1 MKSRLSL
8 AAAAALLALLLS
20 STQAQNPVN
29 PPSDLRFKILNENTV
44 QMMWSRPQSRIQGYR
59 IQVTSDTEEPT
70 KEFSLPASATKT
82 SISDLSPDVD
92 YVVTISA
99 YAGSEESLPITGTIT
114 LQSSGSSSG
123 TSRKPDASDSVKC
136 SYSAIADVAFL
147 VDGSWSVGRPN
158 FKYIQKF
165 ISATAGAFQVGED
178 KTRVAVVQYSNDAKA
193 EFNLNTHMTR
203 PALLR
208 AIGSLAYKGG
218 DTMTGDALNF
228 VLQNTFTEAA
238 GSRSSFPK
246 VLVIITD
253 GKSEDSVESYAR
265 QLRDRGVEIFVLGI
279 QQADEAEM
287 KLMASTPYRTHIYNV
302 ATFDAIK
309 NVQKEFIAQVCAGV
323 DDQLN
328 SLISGEEVVEPAS
341 NLQVLEVA
349 SKSIRVNWDAS
360 IGEVTGYKLQMIPMM
375 AGSKRQELY
384 LGPGQTSVVVRDLS
398 PDTEYQISLF
408 ALKGLTPSEP
418 VMVMQKTQPVT
429 VSLECSLGVD
439 VQADVVLLVDGSY
452 SIGLANFAKVRAF
465 LEVLVNSFDIGPN
478 KVQISLVQYSRDPHT
493 EFYLNTHHD
502 LNAVVKAVRTFP
514 YRGGSTNTGRA
525 MTYVREKIFQANRG
539 ARAHVPRVNILIT
552 DGKSS
557 DAFQDPATKLRNSDV
572 EIFAVGVK
580 DAVRSELEAIA
591 NTPAETHVYTVEDF
605 DAFQR
610 ISKELTQSICL
621 RIEQELR
628 KIHQRRLT
636 QPRDLHF
643 SEVGSR
649 GFRATWENSA
659 TDVESYFVQFKPA
672 DDTDGHYVSM
682 ALPGETLTTY
692 IPHLNPLTRYQVNVI
707 AQYEKGDSLPVTGY
721 ETTLEEQGPV
731 QNVRVSEETTDSFR
745 VSWQPAPGAVTRYR
759 LTYEPVGDESSRL
772 ETTTAGPETTTVLQ
786 KLQPK
791 TKYRVT
797 VSPEYPSGPGVPVQ
811 TLGTTKEAKGSPR
824 DLRVFDETMST
835 MRVSWEPA
843 PGNVLQ
849 YRLAFRPSAGGP
861 KKEISVKG
869 DNTAAL
875 LKNLQP
881 GTQYDIFVTA
891 RYSSGLGDP
900 LQGQGTT
907 LEEVGPPK
915 NLVTSDVT
923 DTSFAASWTAA
934 PGNVKAYQVQWQSP
948 FSDEFGE
955 KTVPGDSTST
965 VLDGLTPETLYKV
978 SVVAAYDRKNSDPLT
993 GQETTDANDAAKI
1006 LIVSDETEH
1015 TMKVTWTPAPGKV
1028 THYRLKYVPADGG
1041 KEVVLRIPGTATS
1054 TIMKRLQPKT
1064 TYNLTVHPIYRH
1076 GEGKARQGV
1085 GTTLSPYKA
1094 PRNLQTSEPT
1104 KNSFRVTWDPAPGN
1118 VKGYKVTFHPT
1129 GNDVDLG
1136 ELLVGPY
1143 DSTVV
1148 LEELRAGTKYSVAVF
1163 GMFEGGESLPL
1174 AGEEKTT
1181 LIEGPDPPPLDS
1193 SDTQC
1198 KTAAKADIVLLVD
1211 GSWSIGRINFKTIR
1225 NFIARMVSVFDIGVE
1240 RVQIG
1245 LAQYSGD
1252 PKTEWHLNAHPNKAS
1267 LLDAIAN
1274 LPYKG
1279 GNTMTGM
1286 ALNYILQ
1293 NNFKENVGLRPDA
1306 RKIGVLITDGKSQDE
1321 IVFSSESLRNSGIEL
1336 YAIGVKNADENELRS
1351 IASDPDEIHMYNVN
1365 DFQFLLDIVDDLS
1378 TNLCNSVKGP
1388 GLDLDSPTDL
1398 VTSEVT
1404 HHSFRASWTAPGSP
1418 VDKYRVTYMTVAGGP
1433 TQEMMVDGSVTTAVL
1448 PGLTPLTEYLVN
1460 VYSVVGEQSSEPLKG
1475 TETTLPL
1482 SAATNMKVYDE
1493 TSTTM
1498 RVKWEEAAGATGYML
1513 LYQPTNSTEPRLP
1526 KEVRVG
1532 GGTTNTELVELIP
1545 NTEYAITLYALHGEA
1560 ASDPLEGK
1568 GVTLPIPPAGVL
1580 TISHVTHS
1588 TMKLTWEAAPG
1599 AVRKYLITYKPEDG
1613 ELKEVEVSG
1622 DITTLDLSSLISQ
1635 TEYDVAVTPMY
1646 DEGPG
1651 TPMLGTAITDVVP
1664 APKNLRFSEVTQS
1677 SFRATWEH
1685 GAPDVALYRI
1695 GWTKRGE
1702 SNFQFA
1708 ILNSDET
1715 SHVLENL
1722 DPDTEYSVTVTAIY
1736 PDESESEDLF
1746 GNERT
1751 LLKAP
1756 DVPPEPPRNLRVF
1769 NATISSLSVKW
1780 DAAPGPVQNYKI
1792 TYKPV
1797 AGGEPLSTQ
1806 VGGKKT
1812 SIILQKLDPDT
1823 LYSVNVAAVY
1833 PTGVS
1838 KDIAGE
1844 GQTKPLGGVRNLQ
1857 VLNPTM
1863 TTLNVRWEPAEGR
1876 VKEYKVIYTPAAGGP
1891 ESMETVSAGTTNTV
1905 LQDLQPDT
1913 LYTVSLVPVYAAG
1926 DGKTM
1931 SENEKTRPLGAVK
1944 SLVVTDPTMTTLNVR
1959 WEPAEGLVKEYK
1971 VIYTPAAGGAES
1983 TETVSAGTTNTVLRG
1998 LQPDTLY
2005 TVSLVPVYPAGDGK
2019 TMSENG
2025 KTRPLGGAKS
2035 LLVTDPTMT
2044 TLNVRWE
2051 PAEGL
2056 VKEYK
2061 VIYTPAAGGPASTE
2075 TIPAGTTNTVLRGL
2089 KPDTLYTVS
2098 LVPVYPAGDG
2108 KALSEKGKTRPL
2120 GAVKNLMVTNP
2131 TMTTLNVNWE
2141 PAEGRV
2147 KEYKIIYTPAV
2158 GGAESMVGLETV
2170 SAGTTNTVLRGLQ
2183 PDTLYTVSL
2192 VPVYAAGD
2200 GKTMSEKGKT
2210 RPLGAVKNLAVTD
2223 PTMTSLKVNW
2233 DPADGAVRLYKVF
2246 YIPATGGLEEMEQVP
2261 AGTTNIILRNLQ
2273 PDTPYTVSVVPVYPV
2288 REGKRQSENGK
2299 TLPLSGVGN
2308 MRVTN
2313 PTITTLTVSW
2323 NPADGNVQGYKV
2335 IYVPVDGGLEI
2346 VEQVSESTTKTI
2358 LDKLL
2363 PDTRYTITVVPVY
2376 AEGDGPSLSDVGKT
2390 KPLGFVRNLQVTDPT
2405 TSTLNVRWEPAEGNV
2420 REYIV
2425 IWVPVAGGEQ
2435 DVDQVSGTTTSTVL
2449 KNLEPNTEY
2458 TVTVV
2463 PVYHEMEGK
2472 SQSENGKTNPLGGVK
2487 NLQVIDPTISSL
2499 TARWEPAV
2507 GNVRSYKVF
2516 YTAEPGG
2523 EERMEEVSAGTTTTT
2538 LRNLDPNTVYNVVVV
2553 PVYPD
2558 VEGIREAEK
2567 GKTKPLGGV
2576 KNLQVIDPTTNS
2588 LRVRWEPAE
2597 GDVRQ
2602 YQIIYVPA
2610 AGGTETMTTVSGM
2623 STNTVLR
2630 ELRPDTE
2637 YKVTLVPIYP
2647 DAEGKRMS
2655 ENGKTKA
2662 LGGVKNLQVTDPTT
2676 SSLKVRWEPA
2686 EGNVRQ
2692 YRLFYVPASGGAE
2705 DMEQVSGGTT
2715 NTVLRNLLSDTP
2727 YTVTV
2732 VPVYPEGEGLRQTE
2746 KGKTLPRT
2754 PPRNI
2759 QVYNPTPNSLNVRW
2773 EPASGQV
2780 QQYRVAY
2787 SSLSGKK
2794 HSESVLVPGNTN
2806 NAFLDNLIPD
2816 TPYSVTVSAL
2826 YADGEGTPVADN
2838 GRTLPRTGPRN
2849 MRVFDA
2855 TTSTLTIGWDHAEG
2869 PVRQYRIAYA
2879 PMTGDPITEFTVVP
2893 GNRNNAMLQNLIPDT
2908 PYNITVEAIYDD
2920 GPGGNL
2926 NGNGRTV
2933 GLLSPRNLRVSD
2945 EWYTRFRVAW
2955 DAVPAPVQ
2963 GYRLIYSPAGSTTA
2977 QPVDIFVGDVT
2988 SYTLHNLQPG
2998 TTYDLKVLAQYTGGP
3013 SAPLPGQGTTLYL
3026 NVTNI
3031 ETYNVDHDKFCIKWS
3046 PHRAATS
3053 YRIKLHPVDPSSKG
3067 QHEITIP
3074 AGVPQYCFTG
3084 LSPDALYTATVFVQT
3099 PNLEGPGVSTNETTL
3114 VKPTPVP
3121 TLPPTPTPPP
3131 TIPPAWAVCKGAKAD
3146 VVFLIDGSWSIGEE
3160 SFTKV
3165 VHFVSGMIGAF
3176 DIVGPSGMQVS
3187 FVQYSDDA
3195 KTEFRLNAYQ
3205 DKGIA
3210 MSALHLIRY
3219 RGGNTKTGVAL
3230 KHTYEKAFSIENGMR
3245 RNVPKV
3251 VVAITDG
3258 RSQDEVKK
3266 SAAKL
3271 QHAGYSV
3278 FSIGVADVDFV
3289 ELQEIGSKPSER
3301 HVFVVDD
3308 FDAFDT
3314 IKENLITFICETATS
3329 TCPLIFLNGFTS
3341 PGFRMLEAFNLTE
3354 KTYSYV
3360 KGVSMETGSFNS
3372 YTAYRLHKNAYL
3384 TQPTTEIH
3392 PDGLPHA
3399 YTIIMMFRLL
3409 PDSPTNA
3416 FDIWQ
3421 VSTKDHKPETGV
3433 TLDPASQSLSFYNKD
3448 ERGEIQRVKFDTDQ
3462 VKKIFH
3468 GSFHKLHIL
3477 VSSTSV
3483 KLNIDC
3489 QEVAEKE
3496 IKAAGNTSSDG
3507 YQVLGK
3513 MSKSIG
3519 SKGESATFQLQM
3531 FDIVC
3536 SLGWTSRDRC
3546 CDLPSMRDELK
3557 CPSLPNSCTCT
3568 SAGTGPPGTQGPV
3581 GAPGSKGP
3589 RGERG
3594 ELGPAGP
3601 VGPRGDNGP
3610 PGPMGLPGPQGPSGM
3625 SIPGEA
3631 GRPGPKGDPGDSGLP
3646 GQKGS
3651 PGPPGPAGPIGSAG
3665 VRGPPG
3671 KEGQSGPRGPAGPMG
3686 PPGSPGVPGAAGKP
3700 GNPGD
3705 SGSPGSVGPKGDKG
3719 ERGDFAP
3726 QNMMRSIAR
3735 QVCEQLVSAQ
3745 MTRVNTLLNQIPNGM
3760 QRAIPGPPGPPGTSG
3775 RQGPRGEPGAAGRNG
3790 FPGSPGLPGQQ
3801 GERGPA
3807 GEKGERGVSG
3817 VGQKGPRGP
3826 AGPPGESR
3834 TGATGPPG
3842 SAGARG
3848 PPGRPGYA
3856 GVRGPPGPPGY
3867 CDSSQCVGIPY
3878 NGQGYVGQY
3887 PPEPDTR
3894 VVPVPE
3900 EDDELQNQRRKRSL
3914 SRKASNRPSS

>member
-8 AAAAALLALLLS
+8 VAAALLALLLS
-20 STQAQNPVN
+20 SSQAQNQVD
-29 PPSDLRFKILNENTV
+29 PPSDLRFKILNENAV
-44 QMMWSRPQSRIQGYR
+44 QMIWNRPQSRIQGYR

-70 KEFSLPASATKT
+70 KEFTLPASATKT

-99 YAGSEESLPITGTIT
+99 YSGSEESLPISGQIT
-114 LQSSGSSSG
+114 LESTGRG
-123 TSRKPDASDSVKC
+123 PSRKPDSSDSVKC
-136 SYSAIADVAFL
+136 SSSAIADVVFL

-158 FKYIQKF
+158 FKFIRNF
-165 ISATAGAFQVGED
+165 ISAAAGAFQIGED
-178 KTRVAVVQYSNDAKA
+178 KTRVGVVQYSSDTRT
-193 EFNLNTHMTR
+193 EFNLKDHTTR

-208 AIGSLAYKGG
+208 AIGSLPYKGG
-218 DTMTGDALNF
+218 NTMTGDALNY
-228 VLQNTFTEAA
+228 VLKTTFTEVA
-238 GSRSSFPK
+238 GARKGFPK

-253 GKSEDSVESYAR
+253 GESEDSVENYAR
-265 QLRDRGVEIFVLGI
+265 QLRSRGVEIFVLGI

-287 KLMASTPYRTHIYNV
+287 KLMASTPHRSHIYNV
-302 ATFDAIK
+302 ANFDMIK
-309 NVQKEFIAQVCAGV
+309 NVQKELITQMCAGV

-328 SLISGEEVVEPAS
+328 SLVSGEEVVEPAS
-341 NLQVLEVA
+341 NLNVLEVA
-349 SKSIRVNWDAS
+349 SKSVRVTWDAS
-360 IGEVTGYKLQMIPMM
+360 IGEVTGYKVQMIPMM
-375 AGSKRQELY
+375 TGSKQQELY
-384 LGPGQTSVVVRDLS
+384 VGPAQTSVVVRDLS
-398 PDTEYQISLF
+398 PDTEYQISVF
-408 ALKGLTPSEP
+408 ALNGLTPSEP
-418 VMVMQKTQPVT
+418 IMAMQKTEPVT
-429 VSLECSLGVD
+429 VSVECSLGVD

-465 LEVLVNSFDIGPN
+465 LEVLVNTFDIGPN

-502 LNAVVKAVRTFP
+502 LAAVVKAVRTFP

-525 MTYVREKIFQANRG
+525 MTYVREKIFQTNRG
-539 ARAHVPRVNILIT
+539 ARTNVPRVNILIT

-557 DAFQDPATKLRNSDV
+557 DAFQEPATKLRNADV

-580 DAVRSELEAIA
+580 DAVRTELEAIA

-621 RIEQELR
+621 RIEQESR
-628 KIHQRRLT
+628 KILQRQLVQPKALT
-636 QPRDLHF
+636 F
-643 SEVGSR
+643 SEVGPRS
-649 GFRATWENSA
+649 FRASWEIDPS
-659 TDVESYFVQFKPA
+659 TVESFLVKFKPA
-672 DDTDGHYVSM
+672 DDDDGHYVSM
-682 ALPGETLTTY
+682 SVPGDTRTALL
-692 IPHLNPLTRYQVNVI
+692 PHLTPVTRYEVNIYAEYDKGQSLPLT
-707 AQYEKGDSLPVTGY
+707 DY

-731 QNVRVSEETTDSFR
+731 RNLRVSEETMDSFR
-745 VSWQPAPGAVTRYR
+745 VSWQPAPGAVTRYQ
-759 LTYEPVGDESSRL
+759 LTYEPVGDEGSRL
-772 ETTTAGPETTTVLQ
+772 DTATDGAETTIVLQ
-786 KLQPK
+786 QLQPQ
-791 TKYRVT
+791 TTYRVT
-797 VSPEYPSGPGVPVQ
+797 VTPEYQSGPGVPLQ
-811 TLGTTKEAKGSPR
+811 TDGTTKEARGSPR
-824 DLRVFDETMST
+824 DLRVFDETVSSMK
-835 MRVSWEPA
+835 VSWEPA
-843 PGNVLQ
+843 PGKVLQ
-849 YRLAFRPSAGGP
+849 YRVAYRPSAGGP
-861 KKEISVKG
+861 RKEVMVKG
-869 DNTAAL
+869 DNTATL

-881 GTQYDIFVTA
+881 GTQYDVFVSA
-891 RYSSGLGDP
+891 RYSSGLGDA
-900 LQGQGTT
+900 LEGQGTT
-907 LEEVGPPK
+907 LENTGPPK

-934 PGNVKAYQVQWQSP
+934 PGNVKMYRVRWKSM
-948 FSDEFGE
+948 FSEEAGE
-955 KTVPGDSTST
+955 KSVPGDVTST
-965 VLDGLTPETLYKV
+965 VLDGLTAETLYQV
-978 SVVAAYDRKNSDPLT
+978 SVVAAYGHKDSEPLT
-993 GQETTDANDAAKI
+993 GQETTDASAAAKA
-1006 LIVSDETEH
+1006 LTVSDETER
-1015 TMKVTWTPAPGKV
+1015 TMKVTWMPAPGKV
-1028 THYRLKYVPADGG
+1028 VNYRLKYVPSSGG
-1041 KEVVLRIPGTATS
+1041 KEVALKIPGTVTS
-1054 TIMKRLQPKT
+1054 TVMKRLQPVTK
-1064 TYNLTVHPIYRH
+1064 YNITVHPIYKR

-1085 GTTLSPYKA
+1085 GTTLSPFKS

-1104 KNSFRVTWDPAPGN
+1104 KTSFRVSWDPAPGN
-1118 VKGYKVTFHPT
+1118 VRGYKVTFHPT

-1136 ELLVGPY
+1136 ELLLGPY
-1143 DSTVV
+1143 DNTVV
-1148 LEELRAGTKYSVAVF
+1148 LEELRAGTNYSVKVS
-1163 GMFEGGESLPL
+1163 GMFDGGESLPL
-1174 AGEEKTT
+1174 AGEERTT
-1181 LIEGPDPPPLDS
+1181 LSDATEPPPLDP

-1198 KTAAKADIVLLVD
+1198 KTTAKADIVLLVD

-1225 NFIARMVSVFDIGVE
+1225 NFIARMVSVFDIGPD

-1252 PKTEWHLNAHPNKAS
+1252 PKTEWHLNAHSTKVS
-1267 LLDAIAN
+1267 LLEAISN

-1293 NNFKENVGLRPDA
+1293 NNFKPNVGLREEA

-1321 IVFSSESLRNSGIEL
+1321 IIFNSQRLKDSGIEL

-1351 IASDPDEIHMYNVN
+1351 IASDPDDIHMYNVN
-1365 DFQFLLDIVDDLS
+1365 DFQFLLDIVDDL
-1378 TNLCNSVKGP
+1378 TINLCNSVKGP
-1388 GLDLDSPTDL
+1388 GGVVEAPTNL

-1404 HHSFRASWTAPGSP
+1404 HRSFRATWTPPAGA
-1418 VDKYRVTYMTVAGGP
+1418 VDKYRVTYMTVAGGTP
-1433 TQEMMVDGSVTTAVL
+1433 QELLVDGTVTSVVL
-1448 PGLTPLTEYLVN
+1448 EGLTPLTEYLVN
-1460 VYSVVGEQSSEPLKG
+1460 VYSVVGEMSSEPLKG

-1482 SAATNMKVYDE
+1482 SAVKNMNVYDE
-1493 TSTTM
+1493 TATTM
-1498 RVKWEEAAGATGYML
+1498 RVRWEEADGATGYML
-1513 LYQPTNSTEPRLP
+1513 LYKAVNASEPQLE

-1532 GGTTNTELVELIP
+1532 DVTSVQLEQLIP
-1545 NTEYAITLYALHGEA
+1545 NTAYSITLYALHGEA
-1560 ASDPLEGK
+1560 ASDPLEGQ
-1568 GVTLPIPPAGVL
+1568 GVTLPRAPAGVL
-1580 TISHVTHS
+1580 RITDVTHS
-1588 TMKLTWEAAPG
+1588 TMKLNWDAAPG
-1599 AVRKYLITYKPEDG
+1599 PVRRYIITYKPEEGD
-1613 ELKEVEVSG
+1613 LKEVDVSG
-1622 DITTLDLSSLISQ
+1622 DITTLDLSNLISQ
-1635 TEYDVAVTPMY
+1635 TEYDVAVTPVY
-1646 DEGPG
+1646 DEGPAS
-1651 TPMLGTAITDVVP
+1651 PMLGSAITDVVP
-1664 APKNLRFSEVTQS
+1664 APKNLQFSEVTQT

-1695 GWTKRGE
+1695 GWAKRGDT
-1702 SNFQFA
+1702 NFQFA

-1715 SHVLENL
+1715 THVLENL

-1736 PDESESEDLF
+1736 PDESESEDLM

-1751 LLKAP
+1751 LLKAAE
-1756 DVPPEPPRNLRVF
+1756 VPPEPPRNLRVF
-1769 NATISSLSVKW
+1769 NATTTTLTVKW
-1780 DAAPGPVQNYKI
+1780 DPAPGKVQNYKI
-1792 TYKPV
+1792 SYKPA

-1812 SIILQKLDPDT
+1812 SVILQKLEPDT
-1823 LYSVNVAAVY
+1823 PYAVTVAAVY

-1838 KDIAGE
+1838 KDISGD
-1844 GQTKPLGGVRNLQ
+1844 GRTKPLGGVRNLQ

-1876 VKEYKVIYTPAAGGP
+1876 VKEYKVFYVPAAGGA
-1891 ESMETVSAGTTNTV
+1891 ESMETVSAGTTTTT
-1905 LQDLQPDT
+1905 LRALQPDT
-1913 LYTVSLVPVYAAG
+1913 LYTVSLVPVYAEG
-1926 DGKTM
+1926 DGKRM
-1931 SENEKTRPLGAVK
+1931 SE
-1944 SLVVTDPTMTTLNVR
+1944 D
-1959 WEPAEGLVKEYK
+1959 
-1971 VIYTPAAGGAES
+1971 
-1983 TETVSAGTTNTVLRG
+1983 
-1998 LQPDTLY
+1998 
-2005 TVSLVPVYPAGDGK
+2005 
-2019 TMSENG
+2019 G
-2025 KTRPLGGAKS
+2025 KTRPLGG
-2035 LLVTDPTMT
+2035 
-2044 TLNVRWE
+2044 
-2051 PAEGL
+2051 
-2056 VKEYK
+2056 
-2061 VIYTPAAGGPASTE
+2061 
-2075 TIPAGTTNTVLRGL
+2075 
-2089 KPDTLYTVS
+2089 
-2098 LVPVYPAGDG
+2098 
-2108 KALSEKGKTRPL
+2108 
-2120 GAVKNLMVTNP
+2120 VKNL
-2131 TMTTLNVNWE
+2131 
-2141 PAEGRV
+2141 
-2147 KEYKIIYTPAV
+2147 K
-2158 GGAESMVGLETV
+2158 
-2170 SAGTTNTVLRGLQ
+2170 
-2183 PDTLYTVSL
+2183 
-2192 VPVYAAGD
+2192 
-2200 GKTMSEKGKT
+2200 
-2210 RPLGAVKNLAVTD
+2210 VTD
-2223 PTMTSLKVNW
+2223 PTMTSLTVDW

-2246 YIPATGGLEEMEQVP
+2246 FVPVAGGREEMEQVP
-2261 AGTTNIILRNLQ
+2261 AGTTNIVLRNLM
-2273 PDTPYTVSVVPVYPV
+2273 PDTPYTVSVLPVYPA
-2288 REGKRQSENGK
+2288 REGKRQSENGR
-2299 TLPLSGVGN
+2299 TLPLGGVGN
-2308 MRVTN
+2308 MKVTN
-2313 PTITTLTVSW
+2313 PTITTLTVIW

-2335 IYVPVDGGLEI
+2335 IYTPTDGGLEI
-2346 VEQVSESTTKTI
+2346 VEQVSESTTKTV
-2358 LDKLL
+2358 LEKLL
-2363 PDTRYTITVVPVY
+2363 PDTRYTVTVVPVY
-2376 AEGDGPSLSDVGKT
+2376 AEGDGPSLSDIGKT

-2425 IWVPVAGGEQ
+2425 IWVPVAGGDQ

-2472 SQSENGKTNPLGGVK
+2472 PQSENGKTNPMGGVK
-2487 NLQVIDPTISSL
+2487 NLQVIDPTISTL
-2499 TARWEPAV
+2499 TARWDPAV

-2516 YTAEPGG
+2516 YAAEPGG
-2523 EERMEEVSAGTTTTT
+2523 EERMEEVSGGTTTTI
-2538 LRNLDPNTVYNVVVV
+2538 LRNLDPNTVYNVAVV

-2558 VEGIREAEK
+2558 TDGIRQAEK

-2576 KNLQVIDPTTNS
+2576 KNLQVTDPTTNS

-2610 AGGTETMTTVSGM
+2610 AGGTESMTQVSGM

-2630 ELRPDTE
+2630 DLRPDTE
-2637 YKVTLVPIYP
+2637 YKVTLVPLYA
-2647 DAEGKRMS
+2647 DVEGKRMS
-2655 ENGKTKA
+2655 ENGKTKP

-2692 YRLFYVPASGGAE
+2692 YRIFYIPASGGAE

-2732 VPVYPEGEGLRQTE
+2732 VPVYPEGEGLRQSDN
-2746 KGKTLPRT
+2746 GKTLPRT

-2787 SSLSGKK
+2787 SPLTGTRQA
-2794 HSESVLVPGNTN
+2794 ESVLVPGNTN

-2816 TPYSVTVSAL
+2816 TPYSVSVSAL
-2826 YADGEGTPVADN
+2826 YADGEGTPVKGN
-2838 GRTLPRTGPRN
+2838 GKTLPRAGPRN

-2855 TTSTLTIGWDHAEG
+2855 TTNTLTIGWDHAEG
-2869 PVRQYRIAYA
+2869 PVRQYKIGYA

-2893 GNRNNAMLQNLIPDT
+2893 GNRNNARLQNLIPDT
-2908 PYNITVEAIYDD
+2908 PYNITVEAVYAE
-2920 GPGGNL
+2920 GPGGSL
-2926 NGNGRTV
+2926 NGNGRTI

-2955 DAVPAPVQ
+2955 DPVAAPVQ
-2963 GYRLIYSPAGSTTA
+2963 GYRLIYSPQGSD
-2977 QPVDIFVGDVT
+2977 QSIDFFVGDVT

-2998 TTYDLKVLAQYTGGP
+2998 TTYDVKVIAQYTGGM
-3013 SAPLPGQGTTLYL
+3013 SAPLDGQGTTLYL

-3031 ETYNVDHDKFCIKWS
+3031 ETYNVNHDKFCIKWTA
-3046 PHRAATS
+3046 HRAATS
-3053 YRIKLHPVDPSSKG
+3053 YRIKLNPVDPSSKG

-3074 AGVPQYCFTG
+3074 AGLPQYCFDG

-3099 PNLEGPGVSTNETTL
+3099 PNLEGPGVSTKERTL

-3165 VHFVSGMIGAF
+3165 VHFVSSVIGAF
-3176 DIVGPSGMQVS
+3176 DVVGPSGMQVS
-3187 FVQYSDDA
+3187 FVQYSDGA
-3195 KTEFRLNAYQ
+3195 KTEFKLNSYQ
-3205 DKGIA
+3205 DKGVA
-3210 MSALHLIRY
+3210 MSSLYHIRY

-3230 KHTYEKAFSIENGMR
+3230 KHTYEKAFSLENGMR

-3266 SAAKL
+3266 NAANL

-3278 FSIGVADVDFV
+3278 FAIGVADVDFV
-3289 ELQEIGSKPSER
+3289 ELQEIGSKPSDR

-3329 TCPLIFLNGFTS
+3329 SCPLIFLNGFTS

-3354 KTYSYV
+3354 KTYGSV
-3360 KGVSMETGSFNS
+3360 KGVSMEPGSFNS
-3372 YTAYRLHKNAYL
+3372 FTAYRLHKNAYL
-3384 TQPTTEIH
+3384 SQPTTEIH

-3399 YTIIMMFRLL
+3399 YTIILMFRLL
-3409 PDSPTNA
+3409 PDSPKDA

-3421 VSTKDHKPETGV
+3421 VSTKDHRPETGV
-3433 TLDPASQSLSFYNKD
+3433 TIDPSGQTVSFYNK
-3448 ERGEIQRVKFDTDQ
+3448 GESGDIQKVTFGSDPVKR
-3462 VKKIFH
+3462 IFH

-3513 MSKSIG
+3513 MSKSAG

-3536 SLGWTSRDRC
+3536 SLAWTSRDRC

-3568 SAGTGPPGTQGPV
+3568 SEANGLPGPQGPV

-3594 ELGPAGP
+3594 EAGPAGP
-3601 VGPRGDNGP
+3601 VGPRGDIGP
-3610 PGPMGLPGPQGPSGM
+3610 PGPMGLPGPQGPIGL

-3651 PGPPGPAGPIGSAG
+3651 PGPPGPVGPIGPAG
-3665 VRGPPG
+3665 VRGPQG
-3671 KEGQSGPRGPAGPMG
+3671 KEGPAGPRGPAGPMG
-3686 PPGSPGVPGAAGKP
+3686 PPGSPGIPGPAGQPGKSGDNGPPGA
-3700 GNPGD
+3700 
-3705 SGSPGSVGPKGDKG
+3705 VGPKGDKG

-3760 QRAIPGPPGPPGTSG
+3760 YRSNSPGPAGPPGPPG
-3775 RQGPRGEPGAAGRNG
+3775 RQGPRGEPGAAGTNG

-3801 GERGPA
+3801 GERGPP
-3807 GEKGERGVSG
+3807 GEKGDRGVSG

-3834 TGATGPPG
+3834 TGPTGPAG
-3842 SAGARG
+3842 SAGPRG

-3887 PPEPDTR
+3887 PPEPNSR
-3894 VVPVPE
+3894 VAPVPE
-3900 EDDELQNQRRKRSL
+3900 EDEVSQNQRRKRSL
-3914 SRKASNRPSS
+3914 SRKASNRLTS